1 MPCSLN
7 RPFAHLGTGA
17 LAGSIPREGR
27 MSVPNIAMYAGNT
40 LGPSKIA
47 QNRKPARQAGWT
59 TIILGLFHIGYPP
72 RYAEA
77 EIFFNDTSIIKG
89 GSDAGKFNTGFDPAW
104 PGEIARLKQN
114 SRITKIY
121 ASIGGGGDVV
131 DFGTIKNIF
140 EDNNN
145 SFSRTPLETN
155 LQLIKDTFDAVDGID
170 MDCEDIYDQPSFTAF
185 CEMVAGMGFGI
196 TFCPYDELQMTFWAR
211 SLKALEAG
219 KKTKG
224 AVKWW
229 NLQCYDGGSGNDP
242 KTWAKAIA
250 RQMPKFTTDGFI
262 LAGDWNRF
270 YDSDP
275 DWLKWRG
282 HCPSDVK
289 RQLSGFSKLGGG
301 FLWSMDSILEE
312 GPKIEGCGRV
322 VGMTDYAAAIREA
335 TQAIAPSR

>member
-1 MPCSLN
+1 
-7 RPFAHLGTGA
+7 
-17 LAGSIPREGR
+17 
-27 MSVPNIAMYAGNT
+27 MSVPNIAMYAVNT

-47 QNRKPARQAGWT
+47 QNRKAARQAGWT

-170 MDCEDIYDQPSFTAF
+170 MDCEDVYDQPSFVGF

-229 NLQCYDGGSGNDP
+229 NLQCYDGGSDNDP

-250 RQMPKFTTDGFI
+250 GQMPKFTTDGFI
-262 LAGDWNRF
+262 LAGGLEPLLRTRIRIG
-270 YDSDP
+270 S
-275 DWLKWRG
+275 
-282 HCPSDVK
+282 
-289 RQLSGFSKLGGG
+289 SG
-301 FLWSMDSILEE
+301 E
-312 GPKIEGCGRV
+312 GIVHR
-322 VGMTDYAAAIREA
+322 T
-335 TQAIAPSR
+335 